1 MIPDASCWGSGS
13 RTTAV
18 SGAGVNGRLISI
30 GMNSFDDTTDRR
42 ASAFF
47 HAKIRFAFMP
57 CRRAISATD
66 ASPRLASST
75 ILSFSASGQVRLRRW
90 RCDCNDGTGGSSDN
104 VLRSILSTSGDSVR
118 YGNKRTSTTLASGT
132 LAVTGPGMLG
142 GRRLTLTQK
151 PASPKSVEAL
161 WKQEGA

>member
-1 MIPDASCWGSGS
+1 VPHGRTISMIPDASCWGSSS

-18 SGAGVNGRLISI
+18 SGAGVNGGLISI

-90 RCDCNDGTGGSSDN
+90 RRDGDGGTGSSSDN
-104 VLRSILSTSGDSVR
+104 VPR
-118 YGNKRTSTTLASGT
+118 
-132 LAVTGPGMLG
+132 
-142 GRRLTLTQK
+142 
-151 PASPKSVEAL
+151 
-161 WKQEGA
+161 